1 MVTEGI
7 GMAIKGVLKEE
18 LENSIRMQEKYEEE
32 LKKLPVGSLIK
43 KKIKGHAYYYIV
55 MREKGK
61 VKFVYKGKEVS
72 DALVEE
78 YARAKKL
85 RAKYRKLLSQVKKQ
99 IKFLKGAL
107 RGQESI

>member
-1 MVTEGI
+1 
-7 GMAIKGVLKEE
+7 MAIKGVLKEE
-18 LENSIRMQEKYEEE
+18 LENSIRMRGKYEEE
-32 LKKLPVGSLIK
+32 LEKLPVGSLIK
-43 KKIKGHAYYYIV
+43 KKIKGHEYYYIV

-72 DALVEE
+72 DAFIEE
-78 YARAKKL
+78 YARAKEL
-85 RAKYRKLLSQVKKQ
+85 RAKYRKLLSKTKKQ